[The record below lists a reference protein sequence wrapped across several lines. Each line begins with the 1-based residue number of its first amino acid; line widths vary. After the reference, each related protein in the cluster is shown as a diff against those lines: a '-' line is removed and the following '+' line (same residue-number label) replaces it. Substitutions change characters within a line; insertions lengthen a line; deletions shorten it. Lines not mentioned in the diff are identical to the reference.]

1 MSNSCFHIS
10 KNNNDVEGFKMITI
24 ATAECFTHGILAR
37 EIHAIAQDYEDN
49 FASNYWDLINKAQK
63 DCFKD
68 AILEDKCSIFDLTE
82 LSVSCGMFIPT
93 LDAVKSVLKIENPV
107 EPLELIKGIK
117 VYDDAG
123 DIEMSIL
130 MAEAVKKISS
140 AAIGIGTT
148 AGIGYGGIAIVDD
161 DVIISTSSDVS
172 ADLIEANSYN
182 LYMRQ
187 KSGIEKTL
195 KILIYYLNGNFD
207 RIQSLNNVNII
218 YK

>member
-1 MSNSCFHIS
+1 M
-10 KNNNDVEGFKMITI
+10 NNFSILKVLKMITI

-37 EIHAIAQDYEDN
+37 EIHALAQDYEDN
-49 FASNYWDLINKAQK
+49 FGSKYSYLVNEIQK
-63 DCFKD
+63 DCLKD
-68 AILEDKCSIFDLTE
+68 AILEDKCSIFDLTD
-82 LSVSCGMFIPT
+82 LSVTCGLFIPT
-93 LDAVKSVLKIENPV
+93 LDAVKSILQIENPV

-117 VYDDAG
+117 VYDDSG

-130 MAEAVKKISS
+130 MAEAAKKIANAS
-140 AAIGIGTT
+140 IGIGTT

-172 ADLIEANSYN
+172 ANLIDADSNN

-195 KILIYYLNGNFD
+195 KILIYYLNGNLD
-207 RIQSLNNVNII
+207 RIKSLNNVDI
-218 YK
+218 YYK

>member
-1 MSNSCFHIS
+1 MNNPIS
-10 KNNNDVEGFKMITI
+10 EGLKMITI

-37 EIHAIAQDYEDN
+37 EIHALAQGYEDN
-49 FASNYWDLINKAQK
+49 FGSKYSYLVNKVEK
-63 DCFKD
+63 DCLKD
-68 AILEDKCSIFDLTE
+68 AILEDKCSIFDLRN
-82 LSVSCGMFIPT
+82 LSVTCGLFIPT
-93 LDAVKSVLKIENPV
+93 LDAVKSILQIENPV
-107 EPLELIKGIK
+107 EPLELVKGIK
-117 VYDDAG
+117 VYDDDG

-130 MAEAVKKISS
+130 MAEAAKKIANTS
-140 AAIGIGTT
+140 IGIGTT

-172 ADLIEANSYN
+172 ANLIDADSNN

-195 KILIYYLNGNFD
+195 KILIYYLNSNFD
-207 RIQSLNNVNII
+207 RINALENVNIH

>member
-1 MSNSCFHIS
+1 MVLS
-10 KNNNDVEGFKMITI
+10 EGLKMITV

-37 EIHAIAQDYEDN
+37 EIHALAQDYEDN
-49 FASNYWDLINKAQK
+49 FASNYSYLLNEVQK
-63 DCFKD
+63 DCLKD
-68 AILEDKCSIFDLTE
+68 AILEDKCSIFDLKE
-82 LSVSCGMFIPT
+82 LSVTCGLFIPT
-93 LDAVKSVLKIENPV
+93 LDAVKSILKIDNPV

-117 VYDDAG
+117 VYDDSG

-130 MAEAVKKISS
+130 MAEAAKKISS
-140 AAIGIGTT
+140 SSIGIGTT

-172 ADLIEANSYN
+172 ADLIKANSN
-182 LYMRQ
+182 DLYMRQ

-195 KILIYYLNGNFD
+195 KILIYYLNDNFD
-207 RIQSLNNVNII
+207 RIKSLNNVNVF

>member
-1 MSNSCFHIS
+1 
-10 KNNNDVEGFKMITI
+10 MITV

-37 EIHAIAQDYEDN
+37 EIHALAQDYEDN
-49 FASNYWDLINKAQK
+49 FASNYSYLLNEVQK
-63 DCFKD
+63 DCLKD
-68 AILEDKCSIFDLTE
+68 AILEDKCSIFDLKE
-82 LSVSCGMFIPT
+82 LSVTCGLFIPT
-93 LDAVKSVLKIENPV
+93 LDAVKSILKIDNPV

-117 VYDDAG
+117 VYDDSG

-130 MAEAVKKISS
+130 MAEAAKKISS
-140 AAIGIGTT
+140 SSIGIGTT

-172 ADLIEANSYN
+172 ADLIKANSN
-182 LYMRQ
+182 DLYMRQ

-195 KILIYYLNGNFD
+195 KILIYYLNDNFD
-207 RIQSLNNVNII
+207 RIKSLNNVNVF

>member
-1 MSNSCFHIS
+1 
-10 KNNNDVEGFKMITI
+10 MITI

-37 EIHAIAQDYEDN
+37 EIHALAQDYEDD
-49 FASNYWDLINKAQK
+49 FASNYWGLVNKAQK
-63 DCFKD
+63 DCLKD
-68 AILEDKCSIFDLTE
+68 AILDDKCSIFDLKE
-82 LSVSCGMFIPT
+82 LSVTCGLFIPT
-93 LDAVKSVLKIENPV
+93 LDAVKSILQIENPV
-107 EPLELIKGIK
+107 EPLELVKGIK
-117 VYDDAG
+117 VYDDDG

-130 MAEAVKKISS
+130 MAEAAKKIANTS
-140 AAIGIGTT
+140 IGIGTT

-172 ADLIEANSYN
+172 ANLIDADSNN

-195 KILIYYLNGNFD
+195 KILIYYRNENFD
-207 RIQSLNNVNII
+207 KIKSLENVNIH

>member
-1 MSNSCFHIS
+1 MVLS
-10 KNNNDVEGFKMITI
+10 EGLKMITV

-37 EIHAIAQDYEDN
+37 EIHALAQDYEDN
-49 FASNYWDLINKAQK
+49 FASNYSYLLNEVQK
-63 DCFKD
+63 DCLKD
-68 AILEDKCSIFDLTE
+68 AILEDKCSIFDLKE
-82 LSVSCGMFIPT
+82 LSVTCGLFIPT
-93 LDAVKSVLKIENPV
+93 LDAVKSILKIDNPV

-117 VYDDAG
+117 VYDDSG

-130 MAEAVKKISS
+130 MAEAAKKISS
-140 AAIGIGTT
+140 SSIGLGTT

-172 ADLIEANSYN
+172 ADLIKANSN
-182 LYMRQ
+182 DLYMRQ

-195 KILIYYLNGNFD
+195 KILIYYLNDNFD
-207 RIQSLNNVNII
+207 RIKSLNNVNVF